1 MWSSDGESIFLNHNL
16 KEDIERL
23 NTDDVLGV
31 ILKIERENAMEPNFN
46 IKFDVFSNTFYL

>member
-1 MWSSDGESIFLNHNL
+1 MWSSDGESIFLD
-16 KEDIERL
+16 DIERL

-31 ILKIERENAMEPNFN
+31 FLKIERENAIEPNFN

>member
-1 MWSSDGESIFLNHNL
+1 MLSSDGESIFLNHNL
-16 KEDIERL
+16 KDDIERL

-31 ILKIERENAMEPNFN
+31 ILKIVGENAVELNFK